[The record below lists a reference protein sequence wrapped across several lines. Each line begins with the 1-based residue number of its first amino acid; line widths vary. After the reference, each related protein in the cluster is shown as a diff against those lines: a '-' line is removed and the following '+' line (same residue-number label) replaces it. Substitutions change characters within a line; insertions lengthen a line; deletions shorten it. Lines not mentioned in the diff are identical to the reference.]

1 LDSVH
6 RRDGP
11 VRVQTD
17 RKTSYAS
24 RLAQVFGARLCHERY
39 SSRAPRTYGT
49 PLFPINHT
57 LATMRDAV
65 SRLVRRSW
73 AASKLRCRLELHL
86 SIWMAYRNYVR
97 GITNRARRTT
107 PAMALGIDRAQWH
120 PADLLRWRVFEFA

>member
-1 LDSVH
+1 
-6 RRDGP
+6 
-11 VRVQTD
+11 VQTD
-17 RKTSYAS
+17 RKASYAT
-24 RLAQVFGARLCHERY
+24 RLLRLFGERLRHERH

-73 AASKLRCRLELHL
+73 AASKLRSRLEMHL
-86 SIWMAYRNYVR
+86 WIWIAYRNYVR

-107 PAMALGIDRAQWH
+107 PAMALGIDRAQWL
-120 PADLLRWRVFEFA
+120 PEELLRWRIPEFA